1 MPDSSKLP
9 RGLPVTL
16 GNMRQL
22 GVRGLLVLCLN
33 PQCRHEET
41 MSVDDYPDAIE
52 LPSFAPR
59 MACSRCG
66 GKRITVRPNWKEMR
80 IMPPKLLD

>member
-1 MPDSSKLP
+1 MTVGAL
-9 RGLPVTL
+9 
-16 GNMRQL
+16 RQL
-22 GVRGLLVLCLN
+22 DVRGLLLVCVD
-33 PQCRHEET
+33 PQCRHEAT
-41 MSVDDYPDAIE
+41 MTVDHYPDAIE

-80 IMPPKLLD
+80 IMPPKLPD